1 MEISAA
7 ITSTS
12 IGPWK
17 FDTRYC
23 GTANVTPATRIAGH
37 TSSILRQPAK
47 AQISQN
53 GTITEKKGS
62 CRPTMADSSIS
73 SSPVTLAR
81 VMIGVPSAPN
91 ATGAV
96 LAINA
101 SPDAASGEKPR
112 PMRIAPVT
120 ATGVPKPAAPSKK
133 APKQKAIS
141 SSCRRRSSVMR
152 ASESCSTLNE
162 PFSVVS
168 RCRKMMLSTIQPI
181 GSRPLAAPY
190 NAAEPAM
197 LAGMPKAK
205 IEISSAEPRAS
216 RAAMCA
222 LMWKKANAASITTT
236 GTAAISVESTGLAN
250 GS

>member
-1 MEISAA
+1 M
-7 ITSTS
+7 
-12 IGPWK
+12 
-17 FDTRYC
+17 DTRNC
-23 GTANVTPATRIAGH
+23 GTAKLTPATRIAGQI
-37 TSSILRQPAK
+37 SSILRQPAK

-53 GTITEKKGS
+53 GTITEKNGN
-62 CRPTMADSSIS
+62 CRPTIIDSSIS

-81 VMIGVPSAPN
+81 VMIGVPKAPN

-101 SPDAASGEKPR
+101 RPDAASGENPSPIR
-112 PMRIAPVT
+112 MAPVT
-120 ATGVPKPAAPSKK
+120 ATGVPNPAAPSKN

-141 SSCRRRSSVMR
+141 SNCSRRSSVMR

-181 GSRPLAAPY
+181 GSKPLAAPY
-190 NAAEPAM
+190 SAAEPAM
-197 LAGMPKAK
+197 FAGMPKAK
-205 IEISSAEPRAS
+205 IAMSKAEPSAMS
-216 RAAMCA
+216 AARCA
-222 LMWKKANAASITTT
+222 LTWKNARAASITTT
-236 GTAAISVESTGLAN
+236 GTAAMMVENTGLPN